1 MRHTLFALIALTVSA
16 GACSDHPYDPNG
28 PAIDP
33 NAPKIHITSPDRG
46 AIAGDVHSVT
56 VTGTASDDTGVAKVT
71 VNGVPATLSDDGSWT
86 AIVAVVPGT
95 NLLHAIATD
104 DSDNE
109 GKESR
114 SVVAGPMSNLAMQ
127 VPNALTASLSAQT
140 FDAIGRGA
148 AGYIKTADLEAMIS
162 PSNPVIHA
170 GDPNGP
176 DCLYGEAAITSM
188 TVGDV
193 DVTLAPQV
201 GGLYLDAEL
210 STVKIGMHLQYAVS
224 CLDGSRD
231 ITIAA
236 SHISVSGNMAVGLT
250 ATNDFDIH
258 LDNPNVQLTGFD
270 LQLGGVPGTIVD
282 LLHIDT
288 ALGPVIGWATAKF
301 VTPMLNTSLA
311 GLNTTKTMTVLK
323 SQVDISIKPSKL
335 DFSSAGAIIELD
347 TSIRAH
353 GDSGKF
359 VFVDN
364 IVPAMD
370 LSHGFSL
377 AVADDAANQA
387 LASMWSAKGLDDTI
401 MLNNGSYGDIGTLYD
416 SVEIATKAP
425 PFVDASNTANG
436 LVLTIGDLMASFK
449 SGAQTTTE
457 AAINAQ
463 VGLKVSTGS
472 DGTIKFDVG
481 QPTVYVDVL
490 DEGIEGANQLS
501 NAQFEAV
508 TSFALARVI
517 AVGSASLGSIPL
529 PSIGGVGV
537 TDIAISPQTGYLVVA
552 GDVQ

>member
-1 MRHTLFALIALTVSA
+1 MRHTLFALIAVA
-16 GACSDHPYDPNG
+16 ACSDHPYDPDG

-46 AIAGDVHSVT
+46 SIAGDVHTIV
-56 VTGTASDDTGVAKVT
+56 VTGTASDDTGVASVT
-71 VNGVPATLSDDGSWT
+71 VNDVPAALAGDGTWT
-86 AIVAVVPGT
+86 ATIPVVPGT
-95 NLLHAIATD
+95 NLIHAIATD
-104 DSDNE
+104 AQSNT

-114 SVVAGPMSNLAMQ
+114 SVVAGPMSALAMQ

-148 AGYIKTADLEAMIS
+148 AGYIKTADLEAMIA
-162 PSNPVIHA
+162 PANPVIHA
-170 GDPNGP
+170 GDPDGP
-176 DCLYGEAAITSM
+176 DCLYGQAHITSM
-188 TVGDV
+188 TVGDAA
-193 DVTLAPQV
+193 VTMAPQA

-210 STVKIGMHLQYAVS
+210 SNVKIGMHLQWAVS

-236 SHISVSGNMAVGLT
+236 SHISVTGNMAIGLT
-250 ATNDFDIH
+250 ATKDFDIQF
-258 LDNPNVQLTGFD
+258 DNPNVSLTGFD
-270 LQLGGVPGTIVD
+270 LELGGIPGEIVD

-288 ALGPVIGWATAKF
+288 ALGPVIGWATEKF
-301 VTPMLNTSLA
+301 VTPMINSSFQS
-311 GLNTTKTMTVLK
+311 LNTTKTIAVLN
-323 SQVDISIKPSKL
+323 SMVDVSVKPSKL
-335 DFSSAGAIIELD
+335 DFSAQGAIIQLD

-353 GDSGKF
+353 GDTGKF

-401 MLNNGSYGDIGTLYD
+401 TLNNGSYGDIGTLYD
-416 SVEIATKAP
+416 SVSIATMAP
-425 PFVDASNTANG
+425 PFVDASNPQNG

-449 SGAQTTTE
+449 NGAQTTTE
-457 AAINAQ
+457 AAFNAQ
-463 VGLKVSTGS
+463 VGLKVTTGS
-472 DGTIKFDVG
+472 DGTLKFDVG

-490 DEGIEGANQLS
+490 DEGVEGANQLS

-508 TSFALARVI
+508 SSFALARVI
-517 AVGSASLGSIPL
+517 SVGSASLGSIPL
-529 PSIGGVGV
+529 PAVGGVGV
-537 TDIAISPQTGYLVVA
+537 TDLAINPQTGYLVVA

>member
-1 MRHTLFALIALTVSA
+1 MRHTLILAALTFA
-16 GACSDHPYDPNG
+16 ACSDHPYDPDA

-33 NAPKIHITSPDRG
+33 NAPVVHITSPDRG
-46 AIAGDVHSVT
+46 AIAGDVHTIT
-56 VTGTASDDTGVAKVT
+56 VTGTATDDTAVESVT
-71 VNGVPATLSDDGSWT
+71 VNGITAALAADGTWT
-86 AIVAVVPGT
+86 AQVPVVAGT
-95 NLLHAIATD
+95 NLLHAVALD
-104 DSDNE
+104 AQQNA

-114 SVVAGPMSNLAMQ
+114 SVVAGPMQALSMQ

-148 AGYIKTADLEAMIS
+148 AGYIKTADLEALIA

-176 DCLYGEAAITSM
+176 DCLYGQAHITSM
-188 TVGDV
+188 TVAGA
-193 DVTLAPQV
+193 DVTLAPQT

-210 STVKIGMHLQYAVS
+210 DNVQIGMHLQWAVS

-231 ITIAA
+231 IMVSA
-236 SHISVSGNMAVGLT
+236 SHISVSGNLT
-250 ATNDFDIH
+250 VALTSGNFDIH
-258 LDNPNVQLTGFD
+258 LDNPNVNLTGFNLD
-270 LQLGGVPGTIVD
+270 LGGVPGEIVN

-288 ALGPVIGWATAKF
+288 ALGPVIGWATEKF
-301 VTPMLNTSLA
+301 VTPMLNKSFA
-311 GLNTTKTMTVLK
+311 ALNTTKTITVLK
-323 SQVDISIKPSKL
+323 SQVDVSVKPAKL
-335 DFSSAGAIIELD
+335 DFSSAGAVIELN

-364 IVPAMD
+364 VVPAMD

-387 LASMWSAKGLDDTI
+387 LSSLWSAKGLDDKI
-401 MLNNGSYGDIGTLYD
+401 DLKNGSYGDVGTLYD
-416 SVEIATKAP
+416 SVEIGTLAP
-425 PFVDASNTANG
+425 PFVDASNPANG
-436 LVLTIGDLMASFK
+436 LVLTVGDLMATFRN
-449 SGAQTTTE
+449 GDAVATE

-463 VGLKVSTGS
+463 VGIKVVPGA
-472 DGTIKFDVG
+472 DGALRFDVG

-490 DEGIEGANQLS
+490 DQGVEGANQLS
-501 NAQFEAV
+501 SSQFEAI

-517 AVGSASLGSIPL
+517 SVGSASIGSIPL
-529 PSIGGVGV
+529 PAIGGVGV
-537 TDIAISPQTGYLVVA
+537 TDLAIAPQTGYLVVA